1 MIATNNRQAILR
13 LAGKSLRAN
22 APRNIVIICAIV
34 LTTLLL
40 TSVFMLSFSL
50 NESMQQTQMRT
61 AGSDFHGSF
70 KYLTPEEAAL
80 IVEHPLIKEYGKA
93 LMVGRASG
101 DSFRD
106 YPMEIDYIDQNE
118 AKHSFIQFTAGGLP
132 EQEQEIA
139 ISDWV
144 LQMLGVTPEL
154 GAKVKL
160 DLDIHGEIVSK
171 EFVVSGIYPSDKN
184 LSMAALAFV
193 SESFAERNLAHI
205 DPKQSRLQGSYD
217 NTIRLDVMFSS
228 SFGIEKKLQQI
239 VADTGVEAAYGV
251 NWAYSSVGLQED
263 PQNMLPFIVLIL
275 VIMLSGYLLIYN
287 IFHIS
292 VVRDIRFYGLLK
304 TIGTTPRQL
313 RRLITIQANRLY
325 LLALPFGLALGYGLG
340 AWLMPLL
347 MQVSAGHMDLIFSA
361 NPLLFISS
369 ALFAYATV
377 RVAASKPGRMAAR
390 IAPVEAVKFAGMGSR
405 IARSSKRSTHGAKL
419 HRMAFSNL
427 LRQKKKL
434 GLMLASLSLS
444 LILFSII
451 FTVISS
457 FSINQYLSSFIAGDL
472 VVKESVAGPGGIPG
486 SAHVP
491 GGTEVTLTEEL
502 CQRLSGVAGIAS
514 VDKVY
519 YSSHAMK
526 LNPVIRQMLEPL
538 AAREDTEIPK
548 VSSLLD
554 SGEVPL
560 QLHGLD
566 PVWYSL
572 IGPRDIVAG
581 SFDAQRFASG
591 DYVVMTEALLDSDQY
606 ASYYEPGD
614 PFTLDD
620 GGKSY
625 EVMAVLQSD
634 ALYAAGT
641 QFYGLGGFNV
651 YWPAQEFVS
660 VVKDPVILSATL
672 HLEADRQEQAEAEV
686 RSMVASSSNLIVKS
700 REDYKGEMQSFIRIF
715 QTVGYGLSLI
725 IALIGILNFINTVIT
740 GMLSRRN
747 EFAILESIGM
757 TRKQLKRM
765 LMYEGLYSVAL
776 IGLIAGTAGL
786 GLTYAVASG
795 ISANL
800 AFMEFRMNPL
810 PLLGLLPL
818 LAALALIV
826 TLTAYRNMSRSTMV
840 ERLRET
846 E

>member
-22 APRNIVIICAIV
+22 APRNFITICAIV

-40 TSVFMLSFSL
+40 TSVFMMSFSL
-50 NESMQQTQMRT
+50 NESMQRTQMRT

-70 KYLTPEEAAL
+70 KYLTREEAGL
-80 IVEHPLIKEYGKA
+80 LVEHPLIKEYGTA
-93 LMVGRASG
+93 LMVGRAAG
-101 DSFRD
+101 ESFRD
-106 YPMEIDYIDQNE
+106 HPLEIDYIDQNE
-118 AKHSFIQFTAGGLP
+118 ARHSFIQFTAGGLP

-144 LQMLGVTPEL
+144 LQMLGVTPKL
-154 GAKVKL
+154 GATVEL
-160 DLDIHGEIVSK
+160 DLDIDGEIVSK

-313 RRLITIQANRLY
+313 RRLITIQANWLY

-347 MQVSAGHMDLIFSA
+347 MQVSAEQMDMSLSA
-361 NPLLFISS
+361 NPLIFVGA

-377 RVAASKPGRMAAR
+377 RVAAGKPGRLAGR
-390 IAPVEAVKFAGMGSR
+390 IAPVEAVKFAGIGSR
-405 IARSSKRSTHGAKL
+405 VKGRSKRSTHGAKL
-419 HRMAFSNL
+419 YRMAFSNL

-472 VVKESVAGPGGIPG
+472 VVKENVTGPSGIPG
-486 SAHVP
+486 SAYVP
-491 GGTEVTLTEEL
+491 GGTKASLTEEL
-502 CQRLSGVAGIAS
+502 CQRLSEVEGIVS

-519 YSSHAMK
+519 YGSDVLK

-538 AAREDTEIPK
+538 AAREDPGIPMF
-548 VSSLLD
+548 SSVLD

-566 PVWYSL
+566 PVWYNV

-606 ASYYEPGD
+606 ARYYQPGD
-614 PFTLDD
+614 RFTLDA

-651 YWPAQEFVS
+651 YWPAQEFVK

-672 HLEADRQEQAEAEV
+672 HVEADMKGQVEAEV
-686 RSMVASSSNLIVKS
+686 RSMVASSSNLTVKS

-765 LMYEGLYSVAL
+765 LMFEGLYSVAMT
-776 IGLIAGTAGL
+776 GLVTGTAGL
-786 GLTYAVASG
+786 ALTYAVAKG
-795 ISANL
+795 ISSNL
-800 AFMEFRMNPL
+800 AFMEFRMNQL
-810 PLLGLLPL
+810 PMLGVLPM

-826 TLTAYRNMSRSTMV
+826 TLAAYRNMSRSTMV